1 MTDHATDDVS
11 DDVTERLDSI
21 EAHIA
26 HQDQMLQ
33 ELSEVMNDQR
43 AEFDA
48 IKARLNQFL
57 DRIHAVEAQGPA
69 PESRPPPHW

>member
-1 MTDHATDDVS
+1 MTDEVPS
-11 DDVTERLDSI
+11 DVTDRLDTL

-43 AEFDA
+43 TEFDL

>member
-1 MTDHATDDVS
+1 MSDHATNPAA
-11 DDVTERLDSI
+11 DDVTERLDAL
-21 EAHIA
+21 ETHIA

-69 PESRPPPHW
+69 PENRPPPHW

>member
-1 MTDHATDDVS
+1 MS
-11 DDVTERLDSI
+11 DTLEDRIDTL

-43 AEFDA
+43 AEFDL

>member
-1 MTDHATDDVS
+1 MTDDAPDDLTDRID
-11 DDVTERLDSI
+11 TL

-26 HQDQMLQ
+26 HQDRMLQ

-43 AEFDA
+43 TEFDL

>member
-1 MTDHATDDVS
+1 MSDQLPDPLTDRIDT
-11 DDVTERLDSI
+11 L

-43 AEFDA
+43 TEFDL
-48 IKARLNQFL
+48 IKARLAQFL

>member
-43 AEFDA
+43 AEFDT

>member
-1 MTDHATDDVS
+1 MTDQAT
-11 DDVTERLDSI
+11 DDVTERLDSL

-43 AEFDA
+43 AEFDL